1 MRRKTRCSPRCGK
14 NRGVP
19 RSLVDELRAQPPGL
33 HGGGAEYW
41 GLAWEALEWLER
53 EVRPGMATLET
64 GSGASTLVF
73 AAGGTEHE
81 AVTPA
86 ADEEERFRAECERRA
101 IDGSRVAFRIGL
113 SHEVLP
119 ALDARPLDLV
129 LVDGA
134 HGFPYPI
141 LDWWF
146 LAGRVRLGGRMLLD
160 DADMPPVRALVDALR
175 AQPGWELEQPASF
188 RTAVVRK
195 VADGLPSFDWEGER
209 IGGGMS
215 FGYLPPGARVVAAA
229 RQRVFST
236 RLGLKAV
243 ELARR
248 RTGLRFRRRG

>member
-1 MRRKTRCSPRCGK
+1 
-14 NRGVP
+14 VP
-19 RSLVDELRAQPPGL
+19 RSLVAELRARPPGL
-33 HGGGAEYW
+33 HAGGAEYW
-41 GLAWEALEWLER
+41 GLAWPALEWLER
-53 EVRPGMATLET
+53 EVRPGMTTLET
-64 GSGASTLVF
+64 GSGSSTLLF
-73 AAGGTEHE
+73 AAGGADHE

-86 ADEEERFRAECERRA
+86 ADEEERFRAECERRG
-101 IDGSRVAFRIGL
+101 IDSSCVAFRIGL

-119 ALDARPLDLV
+119 GLEQRPLDLV
-129 LVDGA
+129 LIDGA

-146 LAGRVRLGGRMLLD
+146 LAKRLNVGGRMLLD
-160 DADMPPVRALVDALR
+160 DAYMPPVRTLVDALR
-175 AQPGWELEQPASF
+175 AQSQWELEQPASF

-195 VADGLPSFDWEGER
+195 VAEGGPSFDWEGER

-215 FGYLPPGARVVAAA
+215 FAYLPPAARVAAAA

>member
-1 MRRKTRCSPRCGK
+1 M
-14 NRGVP
+14 P
-19 RSLVDELRAQPPGL
+19 RSLVAELRAQPPGL
-33 HGGGAEYW
+33 HAGGAEYW
-41 GLAWEALEWLER
+41 GIAWAALEWLER

-64 GSGASTLVF
+64 GSGSSTLVF
-73 AAGGTEHE
+73 AAGG
-81 AVTPA
+81 
-86 ADEEERFRAECERRA
+86 ADEEERFRAECERRG
-101 IDGSRVAFRIGL
+101 IDCSRVTFRIGF

-119 ALDARPLDLV
+119 QLDARPLELV

-146 LAGRVRLGGRMLLD
+146 LAGRLQVGGRMLLD
-160 DADMPPVRALVDALR
+160 DAYMPPVRTLLDALR
-175 AQPGWELEQPASF
+175 AQPQWQLEEPASF

-195 VADGLPSFDWEGER
+195 VAEGGPSFDWEGER

-215 FGYLPPGARVVAAA
+215 FGYLPPRDRAVASA
-229 RQRVFST
+229 RQRLFST

>member
-1 MRRKTRCSPRCGK
+1 M
-14 NRGVP
+14 P
-19 RSLVDELRAQPPGL
+19 RSLVAELRARPPGL
-33 HGGGAEYW
+33 HAGGAEYW
-41 GLAWEALEWLER
+41 GLAWPALEWLER
-53 EVRPGMATLET
+53 ELRPGMATLET
-64 GSGASTLVF
+64 GSGSSTLVF
-73 AAGGTEHE
+73 AAGGVEHE

-86 ADEEERFRAECERRA
+86 ADEEERFRAECERRG

-119 ALDARPLDLV
+119 GLEPRPLDLA
-129 LVDGA
+129 LIDGA

-146 LAGRVRLGGRMLLD
+146 LAERLKVGGRMLLD
-160 DADMPPVRALVDALR
+160 DAYMPPVRTLVDALR
-175 AQPGWELEQPASF
+175 AQSQWELEQPASF

-195 VADGLPSFDWEGER
+195 VAEGVPSFDWEGER

-215 FGYLPPGARVVAAA
+215 FAYLPPGARAAAAA

>member
-1 MRRKTRCSPRCGK
+1 MGALTDQLRR
-14 NRGVP
+14 
-19 RSLVDELRAQPPGL
+19 DPPGL
-33 HGGGAEYW
+33 HAGGSEYW

-64 GSGASTLVF
+64 GAGASTLVF
-73 AAGGTEHE
+73 AAAGAEHE
-81 AVTPA
+81 AVTPEA
-86 ADEEERFRAECERRA
+86 NEEVRLRAEAERHGVDA
-101 IDGSRVAFRIGL
+101 GRVTFRIGF

-119 ALDARPLDLV
+119 RLEPRPLDLV
-129 LVDGA
+129 LIDGA

-141 LDWWF
+141 LDWWYV
-146 LAGRVRLGGRMLLD
+146 ARRVKVGGRVLLD
-160 DADMPPVRALVDALR
+160 DAYMPPVRALVDALR
-175 AQPGWELEQPASF
+175 ADPSWEVEAAASF

-195 VADGLPSFDWEGER
+195 LTDGLPGFDWEGER

-215 FGYLPPGARVVAAA
+215 FGYLPPAARAVASA

-236 RLGLKAV
+236 RLGLKTV